1 MSELDMVKR
10 VFLLGIYKKEPNE
23 SLDEVTKSLVN
34 TGMFDMAEAKEVL
47 AKLKEE
53 GYIAKESLSMSGL
66 AIAMKTEKE
75 FKLL

>member
-1 MSELDMVKR
+1 MSELDMVER

-23 SLDEVTKSLVN
+23 SLDEVIKSLVN
-34 TGMFDMAEAKEVL
+34 TGMFDIVEAKEVL
-47 AKLKEE
+47 AKLKKR

-66 AIAMKTEKE
+66 SIAMKTEAE